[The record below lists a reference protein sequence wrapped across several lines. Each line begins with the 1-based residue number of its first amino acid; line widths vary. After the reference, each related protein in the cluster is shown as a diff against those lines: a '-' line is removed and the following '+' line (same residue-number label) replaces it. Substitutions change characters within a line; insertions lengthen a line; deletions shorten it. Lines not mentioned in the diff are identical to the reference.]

1 MKSKTQPKNVI
12 AGLTR
17 NLPSGRETPSSAGDG
32 GCSSAMTVKGFIEER
47 FSVIL
52 WAFLLLVTSCS
63 NTDPTQL
70 KEKLIG
76 GPAEERVIAV
86 GVQRIDTV
94 GGLVRNSYPGY
105 LEEGNAVDISF
116 KYGGTLQLLNVKE
129 GSVVRKGQ
137 VLARVSSPQMES
149 TRRSAQA
156 TLEQAQDAYDR
167 LKKVHDNGSLPEIKW
182 REMVANLEKAQAA
195 LDLADAMLAD
205 NTVTAP
211 FNGTVTNLSAVQGES
226 VTPLKPIM
234 RVISTEGLVVK
245 ISVPENEI
253 AKVQIGDEAQ
263 ILIPALDDRRC
274 QGHILE
280 KNMTASLLTHS
291 YPVKVLIDETDEA
304 FAPGMIA
311 KVVLNADVDN
321 GIVVPA
327 NAVLINND
335 GKFVWVAKD
344 GRATRQSITISGY
357 SGSGVVVS
365 QGLHGGDLV
374 IVEGYQKISEGMKV
388 ECRMRN
394 AELE

>member
-1 MKSKTQPKNVI
+1 MKTKH
-12 AGLTR
+12 
-17 NLPSGRETPSSAGDG
+17 
-32 GCSSAMTVKGFIEER
+32 
-47 FSVIL
+47 IL
-52 WAFLLLVTSCS
+52 WLLPLLLVGCGE
-63 NTDPTQL
+63 TDPSQL

-105 LEEGNAVDISF
+105 LEEGNTVDISF
-116 KYGGTLQLLNVKE
+116 KYGGTLQTLNVKE
-129 GSVVRKGQ
+129 GSTVRKGQ

-149 TRRSAQA
+149 TQRSAQA

-195 LDLADAMLAD
+195 LDLANAMLAD

-211 FNGTVTNLSAVQGES
+211 FDGTVTNLSAVKGES
-226 VTPLKPIM
+226 ITPLKPIM
-234 RVISTEGLVVK
+234 RIISTEGLVVK

-253 AKVQIGDEAQ
+253 SKVQIGDEAQ
-263 ILIPALDDRRC
+263 ILIPALDNRRC
-274 QGHILE
+274 KGHILE
-280 KNMTASLLTHS
+280 KNMTSSLLTHS
-291 YPVKVLIDETDEA
+291 YPVKVLIDERDEA
-304 FAPGMIA
+304 FTPGMIA
-311 KVVLNADVDN
+311 KVVLSADVDN

-344 GRATRQSITISGY
+344 GRATRQNITISGY
-357 SGSGVVVS
+357 SGTGVVVS
-365 QGLHGGDLV
+365 EGLHSGDIV
-374 IVEGYQKISEGMKV
+374 IVEGYQKVSEGMKV
-388 ECRMRN
+388 ECGMRN
-394 AELE
+394 DE

>member
-105 LEEGNAVDISF
+105 LEEGNTVDISF
-116 KYGGTLQLLNVKE
+116 KYGGSLQTLNVKE
-129 GSVVRKGQ
+129 GSTVRKGQ

-205 NTVTAP
+205 NTLTAP
-211 FNGTVTNLSAVQGES
+211 FDGTVTNLTAVQGES

-253 AKVQIGDEAQ
+253 AKVQIGDTAQ

-291 YPVKVLIDETDEA
+291 YPVKVLIDETDKA

-344 GRATRQSITISGY
+344 GRATRQSITIAGY
-357 SGSGVVVS
+357 SGNGVIVS
-365 QGLHGGDLV
+365 EGLHGGDLV

-388 ECRMRN
+388 KY
-394 AELE
+394 

>member
-1 MKSKTQPKNVI
+1 MKNKH
-12 AGLTR
+12 
-17 NLPSGRETPSSAGDG
+17 
-32 GCSSAMTVKGFIEER
+32 
-47 FSVIL
+47 IL
-52 WAFLLLVTSCS
+52 WLLPLLLVGCGD
-63 NTDPTQL
+63 TDPSQL

-76 GPAEERVIAV
+76 GSAEERVIAV

-105 LEEGNAVDISF
+105 LEEGNTVDISF
-116 KYGGTLQLLNVKE
+116 KYGGTLQTLNVKE
-129 GSVVRKGQ
+129 GSTVRKGQ

-182 REMVANLEKAQAA
+182 REMEANLEKAQAA
-195 LDLADAMLAD
+195 LDLANAMLAD

-211 FNGTVTNLSAVQGES
+211 FNGTVTNLSAVKGES
-226 VTPLKPIM
+226 ITPLKPIM
-234 RVISTEGLVVK
+234 RIISTEGLVVK

-263 ILIPALDDRRC
+263 ILIPALNDRRC

-291 YPVKVLIDETDEA
+291 YPVKVLVDEKDEA
-304 FAPGMIA
+304 FTPGMIA
-311 KVVLNADVDN
+311 KVVLSADVDN

-365 QGLHGGDLV
+365 EGLHSGDLV
-374 IVEGYQKISEGMKV
+374 IVEGFQKISEGMKL
-388 ECRMRN
+388 ECRMMN
-394 AELE
+394 EE